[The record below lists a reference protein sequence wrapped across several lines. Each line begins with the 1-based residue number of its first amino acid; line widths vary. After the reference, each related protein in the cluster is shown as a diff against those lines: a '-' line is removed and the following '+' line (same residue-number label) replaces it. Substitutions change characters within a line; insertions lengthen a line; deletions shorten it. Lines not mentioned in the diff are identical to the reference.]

1 MFVTQTV
8 EFDTEVD
15 VDIDIE
21 VGKQESQ
28 TLPMAQRSRG
38 LSVLD
43 QISFS
48 ESLLSIIFKIST
60 KHQHLD

>member
-38 LSVLD
+38 LSVLNRSR
-43 QISFS
+43 ITNS
-48 ESLLSIIFKIST
+48 
-60 KHQHLD
+60 

>member
-1 MFVTQTV
+1 MFVIQTV

-28 TLPMAQRSRG
+28 TLPMAQRRRG
-38 LSVLD
+38 LSVLKRGR
-43 QISFS
+43 ITNS
-48 ESLLSIIFKIST
+48 
-60 KHQHLD
+60 

>member
-21 VGKQESQ
+21 VGKQESR
-28 TLPMAQRSRG
+28 TLPMAQRTQG
-38 LSVLD
+38 CVLSL
-43 QISFS
+43 
-48 ESLLSIIFKIST
+48 K
-60 KHQHLD
+60 